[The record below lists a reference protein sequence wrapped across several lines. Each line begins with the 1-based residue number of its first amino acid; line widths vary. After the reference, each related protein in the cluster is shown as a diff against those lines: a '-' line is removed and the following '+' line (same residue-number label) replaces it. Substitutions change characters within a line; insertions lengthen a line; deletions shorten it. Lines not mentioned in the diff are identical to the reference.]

1 MSARNKP
8 MPKLTAA
15 DRILLSALADRLIF
29 GHPDTFSAD
38 DARELARL
46 LPYTRRWHS
55 FITNGLPGFSGKMKL
70 PGSSSAGF
78 AAGVGQVSIK
88 DGGRSFEIDSRGR
101 SIVRAGQWKLS
112 RRGRAI
118 EIEQVMS
125 DDMDEGRTA
134 MLAIYPGD
142 VMEMRLLAQVTLSIG
157 PLHIGFARF
166 RPWKVPE

>member
-1 MSARNKP
+1 MSARDGR
-8 MPKLTAA
+8 LTVVTAA
-15 DRILLSALADRLIF
+15 DRLLLSALADRLIF
-29 GHPDTFSAD
+29 GNPDTFNPD

-46 LPYTRRWHS
+46 LPYRRRWHS
-55 FITNGLPGFSGKMKL
+55 FITNWLPGFSGKVKL

-101 SIVRAGQWKLS
+101 HVVRAGQWKLS
-112 RRGRAI
+112 RRGHAI

-125 DDMDEGRTA
+125 DDMDDGRTA

-157 PLHIGFARF
+157 PLHIGLARF